1 MPFDFTTMLDRTNR
15 DAIAVES
22 IPIPGAKILPGYS
35 RLPMWIADMNFIG
48 APSITAALA
57 DRITTPAY
65 GYFDPRREYYD
76 SILNWHRTRNGITS
90 ITEDDIGYQN
100 GVLGGMISAVRALVS
115 PGGKVLLHTPTY
127 IGFTGAL
134 ERNGYKIVHSPLKR
148 DARGIWRMD
157 FEDMDRKLKEEKI
170 HLTVFCSPHN
180 PAGRVWERWELEQ
193 AMEVFDRNDCYVIC
207 DEIWSDLIV
216 GEKKHIPFF
225 SINDTA
231 RRRTVTLYAPSK
243 TFNLAGLIG
252 SYHVIPDPWLKD
264 RVMAESSLSGYNS
277 MNVLSMYALIGAYS
291 QEGAQWLD
299 ELLTV
304 LRTNIDLACDVIERK
319 FEGVTLMKPEGTY
332 MLYLDCSGWLE
343 AHQKTIQELALAGA
357 SYGVIWANG
366 TAFNV
371 PNTIRMN
378 LALPTAYVQEAF
390 DRLDRLVFNA

>member
-15 DAIAVES
+15 DAIAVS
-22 IPIPGAKILPGYS
+22 RIPIPGAKILPGYS
-35 RLPMWIADMNFIG
+35 RLPMWIADMNFVG

-65 GYFDPRREYYD
+65 GYYDTRDEYYD
-76 SILNWHRTRNGITS
+76 SILNWHKTRNGITS
-90 ITEDDIGYQN
+90 ISRDDIGYQN
-100 GVLGGMISAVRALVS
+100 GVLGGLISAVRALVS

-127 IGFTGAL
+127 IGFTGSL
-134 ERNGYKIVHSPLKR
+134 ERNGFKIVHSPLAR
-148 DARGIWRMD
+148 DEQGVWRMD

-170 HLTVFCSPHN
+170 HLAVFCSPHN

-216 GEKKHIPFF
+216 GGKKHIPFY

-231 RRRTVTLYAPSK
+231 RKRTVTLYAPSK

-252 SYHVIPDPWLKD
+252 SYHIIPDPWLRD
-264 RVMAESSLSGYNS
+264 RVAAESSLSGYNS
-277 MNVLSMYALIGAYS
+277 MNVLSMHALIGAYS

-299 ELLTV
+299 ELLAV
-304 LRTNIDLACDVIERK
+304 LRTNVDVACDVIERK

-343 AHQKTIQELALAGA
+343 AHHKTIQELVLAGA
-357 SYGVIWANG
+357 SYGVIWSNG
-366 TAFNV
+366 TPFNV